1 VTTTQDAPTHD
12 PLERPA
18 WKGPQ
23 APIVPTRVA
32 KPAPALAPKRNQ
44 QPMVVGAM
52 LLCALVFAGVGAWL
66 YSSGTKGEQ
75 VLVAATAIPAGT
87 HLSAGYVAVETVRL
101 PASLPHVDAA
111 YLSEI
116 AHYWTSANI
125 EAGGLLSSAELTDQP
140 PGNQA
145 NSLVGLVLAPAQHPS
160 TVQPGERVA
169 CIFTGGQSAQNTG
182 ALTPSTSLG
191 PPSAPVP
198 FSELTPG
205 QVIAEATIW
214 QVPDTAS
221 GASGPFSSNPSAG
234 SNTLDLT
241 VQVSAAYA
249 QTLAAAS
256 AAGQVAIVTGVGS

>member
-1 VTTTQDAPTHD
+1 MTTTQDAPTQE

-23 APIVPTRVA
+23 APIPQVRPP
-32 KPAPALAPKRNQ
+32 KPAPALAAKRNQ
-44 QPMVVGAM
+44 QPMVAGAM

-87 HLSAGYVAVETVRL
+87 HLSAGDVAVETVRL
-101 PASLPHVDAA
+101 PAGVPRVDRA

-116 AHYWTSANI
+116 GHYWTSANI

-169 CIFTGGQSAQNTG
+169 CVFTGGQSAQNTA

-214 QVPDTAS
+214 QVPAAAS
-221 GASGPFSSNPSAG
+221 GTSGPFSSNPSAG
-234 SNTLDLT
+234 SDSLELT
-241 VQVSAAYA
+241 VRVPAAYA

-256 AAGQVAIVTGVGS
+256 AAGQVAIVTGAGS